1 MIILTYYRG
10 PSEWAVLRHVKEVS
24 MRKRTILLILAPVA
38 AAVLYAEMPRISNW
52 LRWQYIDQIGGLA

>member
-1 MIILTYYRG
+1 
-10 PSEWAVLRHVKEVS
+10 
-24 MRKRTILLILAPVA
+24 MRKRTMLLILAPVA